1 MANKMN
7 SSAILASLS
16 PQEILDF
23 QVRNGMI
30 DLDDVRASIVDTERK
45 KILKSHPYAISHGK
59 DGRWRTWVPD
69 KNAKDGRKK
78 IAKSTREK
86 IEEAVIC
93 YYLENDEE
101 LKRKR
106 MTLRDLYPEWLE
118 YKKLLKGK
126 IFSRYPGSI
135 HAFGKMYISHGIAKT
150 AKVIFFTDMFGNRVI
165 DFFGQH
171 GKPVMIVDQVVK
183 FQIQTPFFVQT
194 LHYHRM
200 RKQGMREKPLQI
212 GRFWVYYL
220 IS

>member
-45 KILKSHPYAISHGK
+45 KILKAHPYAISHGK

-78 IAKSTREK
+78 IAKSTKEK
-86 IEEAVIC
+86 IEEAVVC

-118 YKKLLKGK
+118 YKKLHSSETTIPSQTGRSIMRTIRILFLSLIKG
-126 IFSRYPGSI
+126 S
-135 HAFGKMYISHGIAKT
+135 
-150 AKVIFFTDMFGNRVI
+150 
-165 DFFGQH
+165 
-171 GKPVMIVDQVVK
+171 
-183 FQIQTPFFVQT
+183 
-194 LHYHRM
+194 
-200 RKQGMREKPLQI
+200 EKSLRSNSMS
-212 GRFWVYYL
+212 GYTR
-220 IS
+220 

>member
-45 KILKSHPYAISHGK
+45 KILKAHPYAISHGK

-86 IEEAVIC
+86 IEEAVVC
-93 YYLENDEE
+93 YYLETKGSE
-101 LKRKR
+101 RS
-106 MTLRDLYPEWLE
+106 LRSNSMSGYT
-118 YKKLLKGK
+118 
-126 IFSRYPGSI
+126 R
-135 HAFGKMYISHGIAKT
+135 
-150 AKVIFFTDMFGNRVI
+150 
-165 DFFGQH
+165 
-171 GKPVMIVDQVVK
+171 
-183 FQIQTPFFVQT
+183 
-194 LHYHRM
+194 
-200 RKQGMREKPLQI
+200 
-212 GRFWVYYL
+212 
-220 IS
+220 

>member
-118 YKKLLKGK
+118 YKKLHSSETTIPRVESDWKKYYENDPDSIPIINKRVREITK
-126 IFSRYPGSI
+126 IELDEWI
-135 HAFGKMYISHGIAKT
+135 HKMIRKY
-150 AKVIFFTDMFGNRVI
+150 DMT
-165 DFFGQH
+165 
-171 GKPVMIVDQVVK
+171 KSMI
-183 FQIQTPFFVQT
+183 
-194 LHYHRM
+194 
-200 RKQGMREKPLQI
+200 
-212 GRFWVYYL
+212 
-220 IS
+220 